1 MESRADDA
9 GGYDHF
15 AQAGAR
21 VFRFRAQPDIASK
34 PSQRCYKAAYSHADG
49 SSRFRIDID
58 LVRNELT
65 FHRGTVDDYRAMLLD
80 LAGHPPGVSRIPP
93 PQSRVG
99 SLGFDMELI
108 GLKMPAVQPALT
120 AADRSG
126 GWLVVQA
133 FLSGGTDSFL
143 LGVNEQ
149 QAAGEIVIPRP
160 KSTRAVV
167 RTLAKV
173 FG

>member
-1 MESRADDA
+1 MESRAGSA

-21 VFRFRAQPDIASK
+21 VFRFRAQPEMGSE
-34 PSQRCYKAAYSHADG
+34 PSRRCYKAAYSHGDG

-58 LVRNELT
+58 LARHELT
-65 FHRGTVDDYRAMLLD
+65 FHRGAGDDYRAMLLD
-80 LAGHPPGVSRIPP
+80 LAGHPPGVSRIPS

-99 SLGFDMELI
+99 SLGFDMGLI
-108 GLKMPAVQPALT
+108 GLKMPAVQGALT

-133 FLSGGTDSFL
+133 FLPGGTDSFL
-143 LGVNEQ
+143 LGTNEQ

-167 RTLAKV
+167 LTLAKV